1 MFTIAV
7 VNQKG
12 GSGKSTLAQCLAVAA
27 YLDDKG
33 VAILDIDPQGSA
45 YKWAQRRKEKDPNPV
60 VKSVTPANHEDEWQS
75 MKNADADLVIFDTP
89 ARLSDHTIGP
99 IELADL
105 VIIPTKTTMK
115 DLERVKATYD
125 LIQKTSDRARTFIVV
140 NQTRPQAGRLDEPMK
155 YLTTRG
161 FAVCP
166 YSLGYRVAFE
176 DADEDGK
183 TPQEIEPQGKA
194 AAEIQSVYRY
204 TIEALHH
211 LTSEGVNHGKELS
224 RTFA

>member
-75 MKNADADLVIFDTP
+75 MKHADADLVIFDTP
-89 ARLSDHTIGP
+89 ARLSDHTSGP

-105 VIIPTKTTMK
+105 AIIPTRTTMK

-125 LIQKTSDRARTFIVV
+125 LTFIVI

-176 DADEDGK
+176 DADEDGQ

-211 LTSEGVNHGKELS
+211 LTSEEVNHGKELS